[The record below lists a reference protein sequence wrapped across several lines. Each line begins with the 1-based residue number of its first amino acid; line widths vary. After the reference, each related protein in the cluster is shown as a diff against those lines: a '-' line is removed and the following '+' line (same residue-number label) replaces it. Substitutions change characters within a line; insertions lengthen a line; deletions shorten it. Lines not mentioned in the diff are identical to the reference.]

1 MFSVFAITGRAL
13 RGEIVRDRGRRE
25 VGATNGRRRVCTEIT
40 LNVPEPSALDRR
52 SQCSEGKALLR
63 IKILC
68 QHNKCK
74 AKSNFAV
81 MLTVGAK
88 LHSDHRNAS
97 FAAILTVGAK
107 FVFRGNARRR
117 RSGGK
122 IGKCNLTKGRI
133 GGIIGAYGTF
143 AVRLYAIYE

>member
-1 MFSVFAITGRAL
+1 
-13 RGEIVRDRGRRE
+13 
-25 VGATNGRRRVCTEIT
+25 
-40 LNVPEPSALDRR
+40 
-52 SQCSEGKALLR
+52 
-63 IKILC
+63 
-68 QHNKCK
+68 
-74 AKSNFAV
+74 

-122 IGKCNLTKGRI
+122 IGKYNLTKGRI
-133 GGIIGAYGTF
+133 GGIIGAYGAF
-143 AVRLYAIYE
+143 AVRLYAIYEWEEIFNSNPKGEKI